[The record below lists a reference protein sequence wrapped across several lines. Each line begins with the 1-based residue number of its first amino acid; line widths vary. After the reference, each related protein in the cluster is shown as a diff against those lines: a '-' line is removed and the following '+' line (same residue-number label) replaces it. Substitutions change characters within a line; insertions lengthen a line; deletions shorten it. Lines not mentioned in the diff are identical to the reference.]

1 MANDKANWQNVNV
14 DTLPSSIRDA
24 YDSYKSAYATMKSE
38 RDTFETLLRKAL
50 ADHTP
55 KGKRLAIAYNF
66 GKLSVAMVDD
76 DRKPAATSKSISLSD
91 LIKR

>member
-1 MANDKANWQNVNV
+1 MANDKASWQTVNV
-14 DTLPSSIRDA
+14 DTLPTTIRDA
-24 YDSYKSAYATMKSE
+24 YDGYKSAYATMKAE

-55 KGKRLAIAYNF
+55 KGKRIAIAYNF
-66 GKLSVAMVDD
+66 GKLSVAIVDD
-76 DRKPAATSKSISLSD
+76 EVRRAPAKSISLAD

>member
-14 DTLPSSIRDA
+14 ETLPTSIRDA
-24 YDSYKSAYATMKSE
+24 YDAYKTAYAEMKAE
-38 RDTFETLLRKAL
+38 RDIFETLLRKAL

-66 GKLSVAMVDD
+66 GKLSVAIVDD
-76 DRKPAATSKSISLSD
+76 DAKRPSAKSISLAD
-91 LIKR
+91 LVRR